1 MTSLQTRL
9 FGLIACSW
17 GGVLIYFYH
26 STRVRHYLAPD
37 FHHFILAGGI
47 GILVLGLYSVINPRE
62 KKHDHDHKDCG
73 HDHDHKDCGHDH
85 DHKDCGHDHDHDH
98 KDCGHDHKDCGHD
111 HKECGHDHDH
121 KEHADCDT
129 CDHDHDDGHGPFITA
144 LLTLIPLFLA
154 MTYSTDTFSFT
165 ALSKKKVSIQSVV
178 ENSNRPPF
186 TREDL
191 EKNVSRNEHGEFQ
204 IRMITAFYAAGDREI
219 QGIFDGLPVEL
230 EGRIAPE
237 TLNNDTGDRM
247 RIFRKIITCC
257 AADLQ
262 MVDVALE
269 FPEGAT
275 RPSVKDW
282 VKAGGTLTFE
292 TINGDVYPL
301 LKVREVVL
309 AEEPYSEFQLRQ

>member
-17 GGVLIYFYH
+17 GGVLIYFYY
-26 STRVRHYLAPD
+26 STRVRKYLAPD
-37 FHHFILAGGI
+37 FHHFILVGGI
-47 GILVLGLYSVINPRE
+47 GILILGIYSLINPKE
-62 KKHDHDHKDCG
+62 KKPRHDHDDCG
-73 HDHDHKDCGHDH
+73 HDHDHEDHEGCGHDH
-85 DHKDCGHDHDHDH
+85 DHAHKDCDHDHKDHDHDHEDCGHDHN
-98 KDCGHDHKDCGHD
+98 
-111 HKECGHDHDH
+111 E
-121 KEHADCDT
+121 
-129 CDHDHDDGHGPFITA
+129 GHGPVITA
-144 LLTLIPLFLA
+144 LLTLVPLILA
-154 MTYSTDTFSFT
+154 MTYTTDTFSFN
-165 ALSKKKVSIQSVV
+165 ALSKKKLSIESVV
-178 ENSNRPPF
+178 QNESRPPF

-191 EKNVSRNEHGEFQ
+191 EKNVTRNSHGEFE

-219 QGIFDGLPVEL
+219 QGIFEGLPVEL

-237 TLNNDTGDRM
+237 TLNNEKGDRM

-257 AADLQ
+257 AADMQ

-269 FPEGAT
+269 FPEGAI
-275 RPSVKDW
+275 RPSEKDW

-301 LKVREVVL
+301 LKVREVVQ

>member
-17 GGVLIYFYH
+17 GGVLLYFYH
-26 STRVRHYLAPD
+26 STRVRKYLAPD

-47 GILVLGLYSVINPRE
+47 GILILGIYSVINPRE
-62 KKHDHDHKDCG
+62 KKHDHDHDHADCG

-85 DHKDCGHDHDHDH
+85 DHKDCGHDHS
-98 KDCGHDHKDCGHD
+98 
-111 HKECGHDHDH
+111 
-121 KEHADCDT
+121 
-129 CDHDHDDGHGPFITA
+129 DGHGPFITA
-144 LLTLIPLFLA
+144 LLTLVPLTLA
-154 MTYSTDTFSFT
+154 MTYTTDTFSFT
-165 ALSKKKVSIQSVV
+165 ALSKKKLSIQSVV
-178 ENSNRPPF
+178 ENESRPPF

-191 EKNVSRNEHGEFQ
+191 EKNVSRNEHGEFE

-219 QGIFDGLPVEL
+219 QDIFDGLPVEL

-237 TLNNDTGDRM
+237 TLNNEKGNRM

-275 RPSVKDW
+275 RPSPKDW

-301 LKVREVVL
+301 LKVREVVQ